1 MGLLVEKKDD
11 VLTIDFNS
19 PPFNILRSEAMK
31 ELIDVLDRETEAKV
45 AVLKGEGK
53 FFCAGLDIKEHLPG
67 EVEALIPL
75 FSDLILKL
83 FSFPGI
89 AASVVKGGAL
99 GGGCEIAF
107 CSDLLIAEKG
117 AVFSQPEIKLGVLPP
132 AACALYPLLFPSKAI
147 HFLIT
152 SGESLKAEELEK
164 LGIVNRTFDADTL
177 FEQAHE
183 FLLPLTKLSGAAL
196 RLVKKTANL
205 HVPRLKENLEA
216 VNGVYLDELMKTEDA
231 LEGLTS
237 FIEKR
242 KPVWKNK

>member
-1 MGLLVEKKDD
+1 MGLLIEKKDS
-11 VLTIDFNS
+11 VLTVDFNS

-67 EVEALIPL
+67 EVESLIPL

-83 FSFPGI
+83 FTFPGI
-89 AASVVKGGAL
+89 VASVVRGGAL
-99 GGGCEIAF
+99 GGGCEIAL
-107 CSDLLIAEKG
+107 CSDLIIAEKG

-132 AACALYPLLFPSKAI
+132 AACALYPLLFPSKI
-147 HFLIT
+147 INYLLT
-152 SGESLKAEELEK
+152 SGENIKAEELEK
-164 LGIVNRTFDADTL
+164 LGIVNRTFDGETL
-177 FEQAHE
+177 YKQAHE
-183 FLLPLTKLSGAAL
+183 FLFPLTKLSAAAL
-196 RLVKKTANL
+196 RLVKKASNL
-205 HVPRLKENLEA
+205 HLPRLRENLDA
-216 VNGVYLDELMKTEDA
+216 VNAIYLNELMKTGDA

-237 FIEKR
+237 FVEKR